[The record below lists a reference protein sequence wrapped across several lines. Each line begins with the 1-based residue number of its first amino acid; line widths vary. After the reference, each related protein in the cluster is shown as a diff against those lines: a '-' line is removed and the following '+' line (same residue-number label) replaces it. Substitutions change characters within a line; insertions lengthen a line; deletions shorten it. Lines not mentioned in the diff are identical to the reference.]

1 MMKRTNQPSIISNGT
16 SPMHRIRRINNYG
29 RIVIDYAHFND
40 IDKVWITVS
49 EKKKKNILEA
59 KQVDQ

>member
-1 MMKRTNQPSIISNGT
+1 
-16 SPMHRIRRINNYG
+16 MHRIRRINNYG

-49 EKKKKNILEA
+49 GQIVKNILEA